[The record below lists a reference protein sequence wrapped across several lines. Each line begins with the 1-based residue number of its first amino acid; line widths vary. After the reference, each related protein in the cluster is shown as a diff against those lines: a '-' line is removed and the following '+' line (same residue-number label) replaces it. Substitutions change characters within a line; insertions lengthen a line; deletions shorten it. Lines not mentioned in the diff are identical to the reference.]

1 MITPDLVMP
10 LVLCAGA
17 IAIGWSMI
25 HMHRSAKWQQF
36 SLLDLLMENDRV
48 SRIAV
53 ITMGAF
59 FVTTW
64 AFVYDVLKHGL
75 DVVKLGAYGAMWV
88 APLLSKLFTNKDE
101 PKGQT

>member
-1 MITPDLVMP
+1 MISDLIMP
-10 LVLCAGA
+10 LILCAA
-17 IAIGWSMI
+17 AIGAGWTLI
-25 HMHRSAKWQQF
+25 HMHRSAKWQNF

-75 DVVKLGAYGAMWV
+75 DVAKLGAYGGMWV
-88 APLLSKLFTNKDE
+88 VPLISKIFGNRDNDQ
-101 PKGQT
+101 KGQT